1 MRYLYLLLLLAAA
14 GCKVGP
20 NYHKPDIAMPESFVE
35 ETAAGSVTDEQLYH
49 WWDRWNDPVLSQLVQ
64 EAITSNFDIRIAL
77 ERVLEAR
84 SYYRIESSYLAPEI
98 DLVATATR
106 SRYSQNIFTDNT
118 SVQSVESGVNTLAPR
133 GSIFGPALQNF
144 FQLGFDA
151 IWELDIFG
159 KLRRGQEAALDEWQ
173 ALQMQ
178 AQDVLLTTVSE
189 VVRYYVMIRSL
200 QEQMS
205 IIEKK
210 IEVSRRNDVLR
221 ALLQEA
227 GLDSQRPVATAVIS
241 LQEELSKMPVLETS
255 YKQNIYALAVILGK
269 QPESLLS
276 IFVEQ
281 GGIPTALGIVP
292 AGLPSE
298 LLRRRP
304 DVRMAER
311 KLAAATARIG
321 VAVADYF
328 PKISLT
334 GTGYGYESNQQNNW
348 LVPSARYWTIG
359 PAIQWDLLDFG
370 RTRAQV
376 AVANCQQKE
385 ALFAYEKIV
394 ITSLQDVEGALVAYF
409 DEQKRYQHLTLEK
422 AAAESL
428 CSMTKDLFQAG
439 LVDEM
444 QMLDTLIGVL
454 DQELKCIQSKQA
466 LASDMVALYKALG
479 GQWECLAMP

>member
-1 MRYLYLLLLLAAA
+1 MRYLSFLLLLTIA

-20 NYHKPDIAMPESFVE
+20 NYHKPDIAMPQSFVE
-35 ETAAGSVTDEQLYH
+35 EKTPGVITDEELYL
-49 WWDRWNDPVLSQLVQ
+49 WWERWNDPILSSLVQ
-64 EAITSNFDIRIAL
+64 EAKNNNFDVRIAL
-77 ERVLEAR
+77 QRVLQAR

-118 SVQSVESGVNTLAPR
+118 SVESVESGVNTLAPR

-151 IWELDIFG
+151 VWELDIFG
-159 KLRRGQEAALDEWQ
+159 KLRRGQEAAFDEWE
-173 ALQMQ
+173 AIQMQ
-178 AQDVLLTTVSE
+178 AQGVLLTTISE
-189 VVRYYVMIRSL
+189 VVRYYVVIRSL

-210 IEVSRRNDVLR
+210 IEVARRNDVLR
-221 ALLQEA
+221 SLLQQS
-227 GLDSQRPVATAVIS
+227 GLDSQRPVATAAIS
-241 LQEELSKMPVLETS
+241 LQEEMAKLPVLETS
-255 YKQNIYALAVILGK
+255 YKQNIYALAVLLGK

-276 IFVEQ
+276 TFIEKAPV
-281 GGIPTALGIVP
+281 PTLLGAVP
-292 AGLPSE
+292 AGLPSD

-304 DVRMAER
+304 DIRMAER

-376 AVANCQQKE
+376 SVANSQEQE
-385 ALFAYEKIV
+385 ALLAYEKTI

-409 DEQKRYQHLTLEK
+409 DEEKRYEYLIQGK
-422 AAAESL
+422 IAAESL
-428 CSMTKDLFQAG
+428 CNMTKDLFQAG

-444 QMLDTLIGVL
+444 QMLQTLNGVL
-454 DQELKCIQSKQA
+454 DQELQCIQSKQA